1 MAWFVYM
8 IRCGVGT
15 LYTGITTDVER
26 RLAEHRSQGPKAARY
41 VRGRAPLELVYTCE
55 MGTRSEAAREEWR
68 IKQLGRAEKEEL
80 LRGE

>member
-8 IRCGVGT
+8 IRCGDGT

-26 RLAEHRSQGPKAARY
+26 RFAEHRSQGPKAARY
-41 VRGRAPLELVYTCE
+41 VRGRTPLELVYTCE